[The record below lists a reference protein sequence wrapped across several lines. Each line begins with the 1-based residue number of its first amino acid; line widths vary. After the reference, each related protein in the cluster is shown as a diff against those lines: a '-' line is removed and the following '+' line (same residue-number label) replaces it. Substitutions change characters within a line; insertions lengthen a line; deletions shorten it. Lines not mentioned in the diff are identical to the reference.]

1 MDMNDYNAGLRWQR
15 SALLAL
21 QEATEAYLVAL
32 FRERWGRLGHI
43 ALKKAEGRH
52 FVS

>member
-15 SALLAL
+15 SAL